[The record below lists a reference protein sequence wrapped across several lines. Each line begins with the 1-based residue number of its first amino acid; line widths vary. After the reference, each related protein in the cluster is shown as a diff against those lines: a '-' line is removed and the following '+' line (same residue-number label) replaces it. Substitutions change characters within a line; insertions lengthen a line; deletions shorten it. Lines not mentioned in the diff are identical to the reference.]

1 MSGYLQGSRAW
12 LWLTLLCA
20 ALYLPG
26 IAALPATDRDESR
39 YMQAS
44 RQMLET
50 GDLIRI
56 RFHTVARNKKPVGI
70 YWLQSASVGAL
81 STPAATARWP
91 YRLPSLLGAWLA
103 VMFTFALGCLYLDR
117 RTAFL
122 AAALLA
128 SCLLLVVEA
137 HIAKTDAML
146 LATIAAAQYALARL
160 YLRSRTGEDAGWP
173 SALLFWAA
181 QGVGLLIKGPLT
193 PVVSGLTLAGLSM
206 TTGTRKLWRSLRLWA
221 GIPLALLIAAPWFVA
236 IMVVDS
242 GFIQGA
248 AGRDFLGKLIAAQE
262 AHGAPPGYYLLL
274 MMATFAPASLFV
286 WPSLIW
292 AWRHRREVMVRF
304 LFWWVVPFW
313 IILELV
319 PTKLPHYVLP
329 LYPAL
334 ALLVAQAVAAFE
346 AGQLPRVRHW
356 SRRLGFAIWYL
367 IALGFAAAAFA
378 LPIAMGDG
386 VVWAG
391 LVAVIAAV
399 VLGGWA
405 LAAIW
410 RAEVR
415 RALWLG
421 VIAAPLVFGPVF
433 AWVLPGTAT
442 VWPSRS
448 VGEVVRRAKPSPSTE
463 LYASGYREPSLVFNL
478 GTDLHFAEPAQ
489 LVADIKGRRDWLAVV
504 AADKLAA
511 FRKGAQAAGVGFRT
525 LGVVRGFNYSR
536 GRWERLTLV
545 GPPAAR

>member
-1 MSGYLQGSRAW
+1 MSSYLQGSRAW

-20 ALYLPG
+20 VLYLPG

-70 YWLQSASVGAL
+70 YWLQSASVAAV
-81 STPAATARWP
+81 STPASTERWP

-103 VMFTFALGCLYLDR
+103 VMFTFALGCLYLER

-160 YLRSRTGEDAGWP
+160 YLRAQEGEDASWGA
-173 SALLFWAA
+173 ALLFWAA

-193 PVVSGLTLAGLSM
+193 PVISGLTLAGLSL
-206 TTGTRKLWRSLRLWA
+206 TTRTRRLWRSLRVWA
-221 GIPLALLIAAPWFVA
+221 GLPLALAIAAPWFVA
-236 IMVVDS
+236 IMAVDS
-242 GFIQGA
+242 DFIQGA

-274 MMATFAPASLFV
+274 LMATFAPASLFI

-292 AWRHRREVMVRF
+292 GWRNRRALMVRF

-313 IILELV
+313 VILELV
-319 PTKLPHYVLP
+319 PTKLPHYILP

-334 ALLVAQAVAAFE
+334 ALLVAQAAAASE
-346 AGQLPRVRHW
+346 TGELRRVRHW
-356 SRRLGFAIWYL
+356 SRRLGFVIWYL
-367 IALGFAAAAFA
+367 IALGFAGAAFA
-378 LPIAMGDG
+378 LPIAVGDG
-386 VVWAG
+386 VVWPG
-391 LVAVIAAV
+391 LVAVVAAV
-399 VLGGWA
+399 VFGGWA
-405 LAAIW
+405 LMAIW

-433 AWVLPGTAT
+433 AWLLPGAT
-442 VWPSRS
+442 SVWPSRTA
-448 VGEVVRRAKPSPSTE
+448 GEIVARAKTSPSTTV
-463 LYASGYREPSLVFNL
+463 YSTGYREPSLVFNL
-478 GTDLHFAEPAQ
+478 GTDARFVEPAQ
-489 LVADIKGRRDWLAVV
+489 LVAELRGKRDWLALV
-504 AADKLAA
+504 AADKLAD
-511 FRKGAQAAGVGFRT
+511 FQERVRAAGVAVRPI
-525 LGVVRGFNYSR
+525 GVVRGLNYSR
-536 GRWERLTLV
+536 GRWERLTLF
-545 GPPAAR
+545 GPPADR